1 LPLLVFEIILLTI
14 TALAGFSIVW
24 STITLGISPMPS
36 SNKARQAMLQM
47 MDEIDLEA
55 DTHIKTGPIFEMGCG
70 WGGLL
75 ILLAKK
81 YPTRDIV
88 GYELSLIP
96 WLVTLLRAKLLGLKN
111 IRLHRQDFLQAD
123 LSSASVIICYL
134 FPEGMKAL
142 ECKLQ
147 QSELN
152 KENRTFVYLISNNF
166 SLPSHNPI
174 KSIQLNDLYQSPI
187 YLYKF

>member
-1 LPLLVFEIILLTI
+1 LLVFEIILLTI

-36 SNKARQAMLQM
+36 SNKARQAMLKM

-55 DTHIKTGPIFEMGCG
+55 GTHIKTGPIFELGCG

-75 ILLAKK
+75 IPLAKK

-96 WLVTLLRAKLLGLKN
+96 WLVTLLRAKLLSLKN
-111 IRLHRQDFLQAD
+111 IRLHRRDFLQAD
-123 LSSASVIICYL
+123 LYNSSIVMCYL

-142 ECKLQ
+142 ECKLE
-147 QSELN
+147 QSEFNMDN
-152 KENRTFVYLISNNF
+152 KNLRYLISNNF

-174 KSIQLNDLYQSPI
+174 KTIQLNDLYQSPV

>member
-1 LPLLVFEIILLTI
+1 MSVFEIILLTI

-55 DTHIKTGPIFEMGCG
+55 GTHFKTDPIFELGCG

-75 ILLAKK
+75 IPLAKK
-81 YPTRDIV
+81 YPTREIV

-96 WLVTLLRAKLLGLKN
+96 WFITLLRAKLLGLKN
-111 IRLHRQDFLQAD
+111 IRLHRRDFLQAD
-123 LSSASVIICYL
+123 LYNASIIICYL

-142 ECKLQ
+142 ERKLEQ
-147 QSELN
+147 GGFN
-152 KENRTFVYLISNNF
+152 ADNENLRYLISNNF

-174 KSIQLNDLYQSPI
+174 KTIQLNDLYQSPV

>member
-1 LPLLVFEIILLTI
+1 LSVFEIILLTI

-24 STITLGISPMPS
+24 STIILGISPMPS

-55 DTHIKTGPIFEMGCG
+55 GTHFKTDPIFELGCG

-75 ILLAKK
+75 IPLAKK
-81 YPTRDIV
+81 YPTREIV

-96 WLVTLLRAKLLGLKN
+96 WFITLLRAKLLGLKN
-111 IRLHRQDFLQAD
+111 IRLHRRDFLQAD
-123 LSSASVIICYL
+123 LYNASIIICYL

-142 ECKLQ
+142 ERKLEQ
-147 QSELN
+147 GGFN
-152 KENRTFVYLISNNF
+152 ADNENLRYLISNNF

-174 KSIQLNDLYQSPI
+174 KTIQLNDLYQSPV

>member
-1 LPLLVFEIILLTI
+1 M
-14 TALAGFSIVW
+14 
-24 STITLGISPMPS
+24 TLGISPMPS

-55 DTHIKTGPIFEMGCG
+55 GTHIKTGPIFELGCG
-70 WGGLL
+70 WGSLL
-75 ILLAKK
+75 IPLAKK

-96 WLVTLLRAKLLGLKN
+96 WLITLLRAKLLGLKN

-123 LSSASVIICYL
+123 LSSASVIMCYL
-134 FPEGMKAL
+134 FLGGMKAL
-142 ECKLQ
+142 ECKLEQ
-147 QSELN
+147 GELN
-152 KENRTFVYLISNNF
+152 ADNENLKYLISNNF

-174 KSIQLNDLYQSPI
+174 KTIQLNDLYQSPV